1 MDRNFIEI
9 EGLSRDVIEGLL
21 NIGKRMIEIINVG
34 TDIAKG
40 KILATAFYEPSTRT
54 RLSFASAMLRL
65 GGQVINLGDLAA
77 TSATKGEV
85 LMDTIKM
92 LSSYSDIIAMR
103 HPNEGAQ
110 MAMSM
115 FAQVPIINGGDGGHE
130 HPTQT
135 MLDLLTIMIE
145 KGGIDGLTV
154 CAVGDLYYGRTV
166 HSLAYALSKF
176 DTKMICISPEKLY
189 LPEYVQ
195 KKLPDGFV
203 TKKESLEDIISKVD
217 VLYITRLQRERFDDP
232 ELYEKVKR
240 KYIITKQLL
249 SKAKEDLIVM
259 HPLPRVFEIDYNVDT
274 DNRAVYFKQAFYGV
288 PMRMALISVMLG
300 LIEAPLPE
308 MKTGIT
314 SEIPCENSRCI
325 TKVET
330 YLPHLQDGNGMCYYC
345 SKPMKVQERL
355 DI

>member
-1 MDRNFIEI
+1 MNRNFIEI

-21 NIGKRMIEIINVG
+21 NVGKRMIEIIDVG

-115 FAQVPIINGGDGGHE
+115 YAGVPIINGGDGGHE

-135 MLDLLTIMIE
+135 MLDLLTILNE
-145 KGGIDGLTV
+145 RGTIDGLTV

-176 DTKMICISPEKLY
+176 DTKMICVSPEKLY
-189 LPEYVQ
+189 LPDYVQ
-195 KKLPDGFV
+195 KKLPDRFISR
-203 TKKESLEDIISKVD
+203 KESLEDIMNKVD

-232 ELYEKVKR
+232 KLYEKIKG
-240 KYIITKQLL
+240 KYIITRELL
-249 SKAKEDLIVM
+249 SKAKNDLIVM
-259 HPLPRVFEIDYNVDT
+259 HPLPRVFEIDYDVDA
-274 DNRAVYFKQAFYGV
+274 DNRAVYFRQAFYGV
-288 PMRMALISVMLG
+288 PMRMALISVLLE
-300 LIEAPLPE
+300 LIEAPLPK
-308 MKTGIT
+308 MKISIP
-314 SEIPCENSRCI
+314 SEIPCENLRCI
-325 TKVET
+325 TKSET
-330 YLPHLQDGNGMCYYC
+330 YLPQMQDENGTCYYC
-345 SKPMKVQERL
+345 SKPMKVQKRL